1 MNEFEGKERGKTTAR
16 TNISLLRSFISM
28 LNETQSSVMD
38 SCETK
43 DVRLKN
49 EEYLCLSSGMMK
61 KLFNLVVERIKQHLK
76 TLMKK
81 PQLSK
86 VQTMLLVGGFADSA
100 FLQQELKTE
109 FARRLRILIPHY
121 TTIAVVQG
129 AVNFGKKPAKISERV
144 VSATFGADRSID
156 FIEGV
161 HLEEEKFITD
171 GIEKCGQLIKCF
183 VRENSVVKLGER
195 ITRTYHLV

>member
-16 TNISLLRSFISM
+16 TNISLLRSFVSM

-86 VQTMLLVGGFADSA
+86 VRIMFLAGGFAYSP
-100 FLQQELKTE
+100 FLQQE
-109 FARRLRILIPHY
+109 
-121 TTIAVVQG
+121 
-129 AVNFGKKPAKISERV
+129 
-144 VSATFGADRSID
+144 
-156 FIEGV
+156 
-161 HLEEEKFITD
+161 
-171 GIEKCGQLIKCF
+171 
-183 VRENSVVKLGER
+183 
-195 ITRTYHLV
+195 

>member
-1 MNEFEGKERGKTTAR
+1 MNEFEGKEYGTAR
-16 TNISLLRSFISM
+16 TNISLLRSFVSM

-81 PQLSK
+81 AQLSK
-86 VQTMLLVGGFADSA
+86 CESCSLLAA
-100 FLQQELKTE
+100 LL
-109 FARRLRILIPHY
+109 ILLSY
-121 TTIAVVQG
+121 
-129 AVNFGKKPAKISERV
+129 NK
-144 VSATFGADRSID
+144 
-156 FIEGV
+156 
-161 HLEEEKFITD
+161 
-171 GIEKCGQLIKCF
+171 
-183 VRENSVVKLGER
+183 N
-195 ITRTYHLV
+195 

>member
-1 MNEFEGKERGKTTAR
+1 MNEFEGKKRGKR
-16 TNISLLRSFISM
+16 ILDDSLMTNIRLPRSFVSM

-38 SCETK
+38 SYGTK

-49 EEYLCLSSGMMK
+49 KEYLCLSSGMMK
-61 KLFNLVVERIKQHLK
+61 KLFNPVVERIKQHLK

-86 VQTMLLVGGFADSA
+86 VRIMFLAGGFAYPA

-121 TTIAVVQG
+121 TTIAVV
-129 AVNFGKKPAKISERV
+129 
-144 VSATFGADRSID
+144 
-156 FIEGV
+156 
-161 HLEEEKFITD
+161 
-171 GIEKCGQLIKCF
+171 
-183 VRENSVVKLGER
+183 
-195 ITRTYHLV
+195 